1 MIHTQSE
8 DEPPLNP
15 AQARIVARVRWLMM
29 LSALATVVGIG
40 VVLTVVGYRVF
51 KHDGTN
57 GRPEVTAHL
66 PKGARILQTA
76 VSAGR
81 VAVTLD
87 VGGAI
92 EVQIFDLKT
101 LQPTGRLKFETE
113 R

>member
-8 DEPPLNP
+8 DEPPLDP
-15 AQARIVARVRWLMM
+15 AQAKIVARVRWLML
-29 LSALATVVGIG
+29 LSGAATIVGIA

-51 KHDGTN
+51 KIDGTAT
-57 GRPEVTAHL
+57 RPEVTARL

-101 LQPTGRLKFETE
+101 LQPTGRLKFEAE